1 MPRRGRRLRLAT
13 GIFKDATG
21 LAVILPSVNA
31 KGEPSQEEHRYPPHA
46 DVAKLKAWRE
56 DQIKKRKDR
65 QAAGRAPA
73 GTFAADA
80 VTYLEAVTALPRYQ
94 QRCVDIGY
102 WVDLFGHRRR
112 DSIQSH
118 EIRAVRDRW
127 LTIGP
132 KKVQRRP
139 APGQKAVWT
148 EIAAPLAPQTVA
160 LRMRALENL
169 WTVLDGKKAPNPVR
183 EVPEPDQED
192 GKPRALSYRV
202 VERIFRRMPPHH
214 PMTVRLRIM
223 AYAGLAQSELARVTE
238 DDIHLRQRQVW
249 VPGRKKG
256 RGAKGGMVP
265 LSPEAHAAF
274 KALIALEAV
283 GPFNVSTM
291 WHFFQRHAGYRDLTP
306 YQLRH
311 SFFTGVQNASKDERA
326 LVKVSRHS
334 SLVTLRRYTEAAAH
348 PAAVAAVAKFRDGKV
363 PGRVPG
369 FAPKQARSGAA
380 KRSVVRRKSQ

>member
-1 MPRRGRRLRLAT
+1 MPRRGKRLRLAT

-21 LAVILPSVNA
+21 IAIILPSVNA
-31 KGEPSQEEHRYPPHA
+31 QGKPSQEEQRYPPHA
-46 DVAKLKAWRE
+46 DVAKLKTWRAE
-56 DQIKKRKDR
+56 QIKKRKDR
-65 QAAGRAPA
+65 QAAGRLPA

-80 VTYLEAVTALPRYQ
+80 QTYLAAVTALPRYT

-127 LTIGP
+127 LTVGP
-132 KKVQRRP
+132 KKVQEAP

-148 EIAAPLAPQTVA
+148 AIAAPLAPQTVA

-183 EVPEPDQED
+183 DVPEPDQD
-192 GKPRALSYRV
+192 TGAKPRALSYRLI
-202 VERIFRRMPPHH
+202 ERIFRTMPPTH

-223 AYAGLAQSELARVTE
+223 AYAGLAQSELARVTT

-249 VPGRKKG
+249 VPGRRKG

-265 LSPEAHAAF
+265 LSPEACDAF

-283 GPFNVSTM
+283 GPFDTSSM
-291 WHFFQRHAGYRDLTP
+291 WHFFQRYAKGLSP
-306 YQLRH
+306 YLLRH
-311 SFFTGVQNASKDERA
+311 SFFTGVQAASKDERA
-326 LVKVSRHS
+326 LAAVSRHTS
-334 SLVTLRRYTEAAAH
+334 RLTLRRYTEAAAH
-348 PAAVAAVAKFRDGKV
+348 PAAVAAVAMFRDGKV
-363 PGRVPG
+363 PGSVPG
-369 FAPKQARSGAA
+369 FAPKQALPGAVRRA
-380 KRSVVRRKSQ
+380 VVRRKSQ